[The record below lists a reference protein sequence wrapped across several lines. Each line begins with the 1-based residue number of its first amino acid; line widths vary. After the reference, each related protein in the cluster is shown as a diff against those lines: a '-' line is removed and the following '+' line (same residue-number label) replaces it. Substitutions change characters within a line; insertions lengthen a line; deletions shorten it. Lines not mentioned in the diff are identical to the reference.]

1 MSVILESGF
10 VMNESTASPT
20 VNNGEVLLPK
30 AARIK
35 NKIFMKV
42 MMTTVIATCETI
54 SNLQLSSVREL

>member
-1 MSVILESGF
+1 
-10 VMNESTASPT
+10 MNESTASPT